1 MAYCRIEKIRPGVKN
16 LSAVVRYLIDPFAI
30 SPFTVCLR
38 EYIVFQNRDGE
49 ISAERLLAQ
58 WCARDKY
65 NRLELAGPKHT
76 NFSLMEI
83 KPTAEKRWI

>member
-1 MAYCRIEKIRPGVKN
+1 
-16 LSAVVRYLIDPFAI
+16 
-30 SPFTVCLR
+30 
-38 EYIVFQNRDGE
+38 VFQNRDGE

-76 NFSLMEI
+76 NFSLTEI